1 MYMNILYFMLRFCF
15 KHIDSFLIFCNFQKM
30 NVRSVLSVIVPIVT
44 ALTRID
50 LGSSE
55 YKKLS
60 WFVHITD
67 IHISKWEDQARVS
80 DLKTFVTNVLAVIKP
95 EFVMCGGDL
104 TDAKANN
111 PLVSDGQILW
121 EWETYKN
128 VTDSRW
134 NHVPWLDLRG
144 NHDNLDVLSR
154 SSQHNYF
161 ANYSVMGREGH
172 LKSYNKKFRS
182 RGQQFNVVAI
192 DATFELGMNYPFNFV
207 GYLNEQD
214 QDILNKI
221 VTHMEEEE
229 IPIFFGHYP
238 TSVVKQSGYIR
249 ALISRGL
256 VYLSGHLH
264 DLAFFKMHNMY
275 SFHNN
280 TDLELEL
287 VDWKY
292 HRKFRL
298 LAVHQGKLSFVD
310 VKFGDWPIVLVTYPK
325 DTRIMMESKE
335 NYTNYQSNAISVLV
349 FNITNIER
357 IDISLDGGDALEAK
371 RQGTGPLYLLTDWD
385 SRKFTSGV
393 HDLSV
398 TVVSVDGSEKTV
410 SQQFSLNPAEAKLLN
425 NGLPNFV
432 LRSSFTTLFQT
443 LYLLTL
449 LLNMTLAVGLKVIY
463 HLAHTGRLPLRL
475 RQIFLKCCR
484 FCLFRKFVLVTSCD
498 VIFYSLLG
506 YVLYMAVGPWVIGSL
521 VEGNIGAVFA
531 WGVLVNKQ
539 LVEVQV
545 PFAYYFVHCAI
556 IHPAMVMVIGQIL
569 DYRNGLQGYLG
580 HIVMSTLLLIM
591 TVSSLLTSITF
602 WMEYGVLGFILGP
615 LKTWSYVFYSV
626 MFLLA
631 WRTGDKHLAEGYRRT
646 VVLAARE
653 KKNDDENP
661 DATSSMLSN

>member
-1 MYMNILYFMLRFCF
+1 
-15 KHIDSFLIFCNFQKM
+15 M
-30 NVRSVLSVIVPIVT
+30 NVACLVLTVIMSVGT
-44 ALTRID
+44 ALTETQP
-50 LGSSE
+50 E
-55 YKKLS
+55 YEKLS

-67 IHISKWEDQARVS
+67 IHVSKWEDQARVS
-80 DLKTFVTNVLAVIKP
+80 DLKTFVTDVLAIIQP

-104 TDAKANN
+104 TDAKSDN
-111 PLVSDGQILW
+111 PVVSNGQILW
-121 EWETYKN
+121 EWETYRN
-128 VTDSRW
+128 VTDTRW
-134 NHVPWLDLRG
+134 NSLPWLDIRG
-144 NHDNLDVLSR
+144 NHDTMNVLSR
-154 SSQHNYF
+154 SSQQNYF
-161 ANYSVMGREGH
+161 ANYSVMGRQGH

-182 RGQQFNVVAI
+182 RGQKFNVVAV
-192 DATFELGMNYPFNFV
+192 DATFELGMNFPFNFV
-207 GYLNEQD
+207 GFLNEQD
-214 QDILNKI
+214 QEILNQI
-221 VTHMEEEE
+221 VHDIDEDE

-238 TSVVKQSGYIR
+238 TSVVKQSGYLR
-249 ALISRGL
+249 SLISHGL

-264 DLAFFKMHNMY
+264 DLAFFKMYNMY
-275 SFHNN
+275 SFHRN

-298 LAVHQGKLSFVD
+298 LAVHHGKLSFVD

-335 NYTNYQSNAISVLV
+335 NYTDYHSDAISVLV
-349 FNITNIER
+349 FNITKLDKVEV
-357 IDISLDGGDALEAK
+357 SVDGGEALEAR
-371 RQGTGPLYLLTDWD
+371 RQGSGPLYQVTAWDW
-385 SRKFTSGV
+385 RKFSAGV

-398 TVVSVDGSEKTV
+398 TVVSADGAEKTV

-449 LLNMTLAVGLKVIY
+449 LFNIMLAVGLKVVY
-463 HLAHTGRLPLRL
+463 HLAHTGRLSVRL

-521 VEGNIGAVFA
+521 VEGNTGAVFA
-531 WGVLVNKQ
+531 WGVIVNRQ

-545 PFAYYFVHCAI
+545 PFAYYFLHCAI
-556 IHPAMVMVIGQIL
+556 VHPVMVLVIGQIL

-580 HIVMSTLLLIM
+580 HIVITTLLLLM
-591 TVSSLLTSITF
+591 TAFSLFTSVTF
-602 WMEYGVLGFILGP
+602 WLEYGVLGFILGP
-615 LKTWSYVFYSV
+615 LKTWSYVFYCV

-631 WRTGDKHLAEGYRRT
+631 WRTGDRHLAEGYRRT
-646 VVLAARE
+646 VIMEARE
-653 KKNDDENP
+653 KKHDDENP
-661 DATSSMLSN
+661 DVTSSMLSI